1 MPRTKNSKTL
11 DAINNDLASKFQ
23 VDWDQTTWQRN
34 LEAFAFQC
42 TDELTPLD
50 HFIGQDRAQ
59 EAIRF
64 GLEVDKPGYNLFVTG
79 LTGTGKTSAIK
90 THLQSIVDDL
100 DRQEKRRPISDWA
113 YVYCFEDPDRP
124 NAICLPRGTGKVY
137 RQQLA
142 TALRTLQDEIPKVL
156 KSEGFETQVRGHEE
170 NDRKAT
176 QDLMSGLE
184 QAGHE
189 ANFAVQLT
197 PNGITIFPMTEG
209 RPMTPEEY
217 QALESEPKAAI
228 DEVRAQLMQQTQ
240 DTMAK
245 IRELEKASAQLMQQ
259 LERGAVDQLVDQVFF
274 EVHALS
280 QDIPEMQQFLTD
292 LGEYVVNNIGY
303 FKEFDAPKSALPGIP
318 GISQGPAAGAAAL
331 GIDPFLPFE
340 LNVLVDNS
348 AVEKLP
354 IIIEPNPNWG
364 NLFGRIERRA
374 VMGAYVSDHG
384 MLKPGAV
391 HLANGGYL
399 VLNARD
405 VLVAPGVWEGLKRA
419 IRNQEAR
426 LEDPAEQSGLFIPQG
441 LRPEPVPLDLKV
453 IVTGDESIYR
463 LLTSSDNEDFWDLF
477 KVKAEFDFR
486 VDLNEE
492 NMMAYC
498 AFICRT
504 CEEENLLAFETGG
517 AARVLEFG
525 ARQVSD
531 QTKLSTRFGQIKDLL
546 IEADYW
552 ARKDDA
558 EMVQDHHVQ
567 QAISQKVYRLNL
579 VEERLQEMISDGSL
593 LLDVDGGKVGQ
604 INGLAVYD
612 LGDFSFGRPSRIT
625 VQTFAGR
632 EGFINIER
640 ESDMS
645 GRSHNK
651 GILILSGYLGAKF
664 GKDRPLTLSASIAF
678 EQSYDGVDGDSASST
693 ELYAISSSLSGL
705 PLRQDIAVTGSVN
718 QRGEIQPIGG
728 VNQKVEGMFDVC
740 RSTAGLTGTQGVVI
754 PHQNVKNLML
764 RDDVVDAIR
773 EGMFHIY
780 AVKTIDEGLEVLTG
794 VPAGETD
801 DSGAYPEGTVNY
813 LVAKR
818 LSELND
824 SMRGYFQG
832 LVSNELVANRGL
844 TVIPTKAGIHPACL
858 SQNSL
863 K

>member
-1 MPRTKNSKTL
+1 MPRSKNSRVSG
-11 DAINNDLASKFQ
+11 DLAARFR
-23 VDWDQTTWQRN
+23 VDWQKTTWDRDMG
-34 LEAFAFQC
+34 AFAFNC
-42 TDELTPLD
+42 TDELAPLD

-90 THLQSIVDDL
+90 AHLQSIVEDL

-113 YVYCFEDPDRP
+113 YVYNFEDADRP
-124 NAICLPRGTGKVY
+124 RAVRLPRGTGKVY
-137 RQQLA
+137 RQQLSA
-142 TALRTLQDEIPKVL
+142 VLRTLQEEIPKLL
-156 KSEGFETQVRGHEE
+156 KSEGFEAQVRSHEE
-170 NDRKAT
+170 TDRKAT
-176 QDLMSGLE
+176 QDLVGELE
-184 QAGHE
+184 RAGQS
-189 ANFAVQLT
+189 ANFAVQMT

-217 QALESEPKAAI
+217 QALEPEPKQAV

-240 DTMAK
+240 DAMAK
-245 IRELEKASAQLMQQ
+245 IRELEKASAKRVQE
-259 LERGAVDQLVDQVFF
+259 LERSAGGQLVDQVFF
-274 EVHALS
+274 ELHALS
-280 QDIPEMQQFLTD
+280 QDIPEMRQFLLA
-292 LGEYVVNNIGY
+292 LGEFVLNNINL
-303 FKEFDAPKSALPGIP
+303 FKESEGPKPTLGGVPSV
-318 GISQGPAAGAAAL
+318 PAGVGGAL
-331 GIDPFLPFE
+331 GTNPFLPFE
-340 LNVLVDNS
+340 VNVLVDNS
-348 AVEKLP
+348 GVEKLP

-374 VMGAYVSDHG
+374 IMGTYVSDHG
-384 MLKPGAV
+384 MLKPGAL

-405 VLVAPGVWEGLKRA
+405 VLMAPGAWEGLKRS
-419 IRNQEAR
+419 IRNQEVR
-426 LEDPAEQSGLFIPQG
+426 LEDPAEQTGLFIPQG

-477 KVKAEFDFR
+477 KVKAEFDYR
-486 VDLNEE
+486 VERNQE

-504 CEEENLLAFETGG
+504 CEEEDLLPFESGA

-552 ARKDDA
+552 ARKDDVK
-558 EMVQDHHVQ
+558 MVQDHHVQ
-567 QAISQKVYRLNL
+567 QAVNQKIYRLNL
-579 VEERLQEMISDGSL
+579 VEERLQEMIADGSL
-593 LLDVDGGKVGQ
+593 LLDVTGEEVGQ

-612 LGDFSFGRPSRIT
+612 LGDFSFGRPMRIT
-625 VQTFAGR
+625 AQTYAGR
-632 EGFINIER
+632 EGVINIER
-640 ESDMS
+640 EASMS
-645 GRSHNK
+645 GRSHDK
-651 GILILSGYLGAKF
+651 GVLILSGYLGAKF
-664 GKDRPLTLSASIAF
+664 GHDRPLTLSASLCF

-693 ELYAISSSLSGL
+693 EIYAISSSLSGL

-740 RSTAGLTGTQGVVI
+740 RTATGLTGHQGVII

-764 RDDVVDAIR
+764 RDDVVEAIR
-773 EGMFHIY
+773 EGKFHVY
-780 AVKTIDEGLEVLTG
+780 AVKTIDEGLEILTG
-794 VPAGETD
+794 TTAGEAGA
-801 DSGAYPEGTVNY
+801 SGAFPEGTINY
-813 LVAKR
+813 LIAKR
-818 LSELND
+818 LAELNE

-832 LVSNELVANRGL
+832 MLANG
-844 TVIPTKAGIHPACL
+844 
-858 SQNSL
+858 S
-863 K
+863 

>member
-1 MPRTKNSKTL
+1 MTRSKTSPIG
-11 DAINNDLASKFQ
+11 AKNEDLTEKFR
-23 VDWDQTTWQRN
+23 VAWDKTTWKRD
-34 LEAFAFQC
+34 LESFAFQC
-42 TDELTPLD
+42 TDELAPLD

-79 LTGTGKTSAIK
+79 LTGTGKTSAIQ
-90 THLQSIVDDL
+90 THLQSIVDNL
-100 DRQEKRRPISDWA
+100 DRQEKRRPISDWT
-113 YVYCFEDPDRP
+113 YVYNFEDPDRP
-124 NAICLPRGTGKVY
+124 NIIRLPRGSGKVY
-137 RQQLA
+137 RQQISL
-142 TALRTLQDEIPKVL
+142 ALRTFQAEIPKVL
-156 KSEGFETQVRGHEE
+156 GNETFEHQFRTHEE
-170 NDRKAT
+170 SNRKAT
-176 QDLMSGLE
+176 QELMSGLE
-184 QAGHE
+184 QAGRVV
-189 ANFAVQLT
+189 NFAVQLT
-197 PNGITIFPMTEG
+197 PNGISIFPMMED

-217 QALESEPKAAI
+217 QALEAEPKAAI
-228 DEVRAQLMQQTQ
+228 DEVRSQLMQQTQ
-240 DTMAK
+240 DTMSK
-245 IRELEKASAQLMQQ
+245 IRELEKASAQRLEE
-259 LERGAVDQLVDQVFF
+259 LERSAVNQLVDQVFF
-274 EVHALS
+274 EMHALS
-280 QDIPEMQQFLTD
+280 QDIPEMQHFLSH
-292 LGEYVVNNIGY
+292 LGEYVLNNINY
-303 FKEFDAPKSALPGIP
+303 FKETDGPKPMTSGLPP
-318 GISQGPAAGAAAL
+318 GPEAGGASLA
-331 GIDPFLPFE
+331 INPFLPFE

-354 IIIEPNPNWG
+354 IIIEPNPSWG

-374 VMGAYVSDHG
+374 VMGTYVSDHG

-405 VLVAPGVWEGLKRA
+405 VLLAPGAWEGLKRA

-426 LEDPAEQSGLFIPQG
+426 LEDPAEQTGLFIPQG

-453 IVTGDESIYR
+453 IVTGDESTYR
-463 LLTSSDNEDFWDLF
+463 LLTANDNEDFWDLF
-477 KVKAEFDFR
+477 KVKAEFDYR
-486 VDLNEE
+486 VELNEE

-504 CEEENLLAFETGG
+504 CEEESLLAFETGG

-558 EMVQDHHVQ
+558 DTVQDHHVQ
-567 QAISQKVYRLNL
+567 QAINQKIYRLNL
-579 VEERLQEMISDGSL
+579 VEERIQEMISDGSL
-593 LLDVDGGKVGQ
+593 LLDVTGEKVGQ

-625 VQTFAGR
+625 AETFAGR

-640 ESDMS
+640 EASMS
-645 GRSHNK
+645 GRTHDK

-664 GKDRPLTLSASIAF
+664 GKDRPLTLSASICF

-693 ELYAISSSLSGL
+693 EVYAISSSLSGL
-705 PLRQDIAVTGSVN
+705 PIRQDIAVTGSVN
-718 QRGEIQPIGG
+718 QKGEIQPIGG

-740 RSTAGLTGTQGVVI
+740 RTGDGLTGTQGVMI

-764 RDDVVDAIR
+764 RDDVVQAIR
-773 EGMFHIY
+773 EGKFHVY
-780 AVKTIDEGLEVLTG
+780 AVKTIDEGLEILTG
-794 VPAGETD
+794 VTAGEAD
-801 DSGAYPEGTVNY
+801 DTGAFPEGSVNHMI
-813 LVAKR
+813 AKR
-818 LSELND
+818 LGELND

-832 LVSNELVANRGL
+832 LVSNG
-844 TVIPTKAGIHPACL
+844 
-858 SQNSL
+858 S
-863 K
+863 